1 MSNKSY
7 SFFNFAVKF
16 KCIFGRK
23 VHSEAINTQ
32 NIATYQK
39 LIYLSLMITLHLS
52 CTKDAEIGIKNYP
65 VIQTLEVSKIDANG
79 AMFNGQFIN
88 IGLSEIIEYG
98 FIFATDEAFQHE
110 SDTILVSKKASNG
123 IFSANLNTFLI
134 ANLNYRV
141 RAFAKTKDNIIY
153 GNFVQFQ
160 SQGSSEN
167 PWSLKENSR
176 WEEYV
181 SYYFYGT
188 SNGKFGII
196 IDGDGNISY
205 FDPTTNILSN
215 IEGSIYNTNPQ
226 SSRFNSFCLNEYVY
240 FIDCGLRELWRL
252 KTRKEYYATKIG
264 DVPSEPY
271 NQNGSAAFAINN
283 IGYYL
288 TTDGFYAYDES
299 SNSWAKKASIPATF
313 FHSVQV
319 LGNEVYVFS
328 KNIWKYNPES
338 NLWTKETEFP
348 GIWYKNIISFS
359 IKNKLYYGLS
369 SDNCNSATDLWEY
382 TPELKTWKEIENSP
396 LNLPKQVFINFSFD
410 SVGYLGFFTMDLYK
424 TYHIFSLFEFNP
436 KKIK

>member
-1 MSNKSY
+1 MSNNAHY
-7 SFFNFAVKF
+7 SFNFANYKTNRILKSWAVA
-16 KCIFGRK
+16 ISIQK
-23 VHSEAINTQ
+23 VSTCK
-32 NIATYQK
+32 K
-39 LIYLSLMITLHLS
+39 LIYLFSMITLHLS

-65 VIQTLEVSKIDANG
+65 VIQTLEISKINANE

-123 IFSANLNTFLI
+123 IFSVNISTFLI
-134 ANLNYRV
+134 SNLNYRV

-160 SQGSSEN
+160 SHGSSEN

-176 WEEYV
+176 WDQYINNN
-181 SYYFYGT
+181 FYGT
-188 SNGKFGII
+188 SNGKLGII
-196 IDGDGNISY
+196 IDGAGYISY
-205 FDPTTNILSN
+205 FDPTTNILSD
-215 IEGSIYNTNPQ
+215 IEGSIYTT

-240 FIDCGLRELWRL
+240 FIDCVRLELWRL
-252 KTRKEYYATKIG
+252 KTRKEYEATKIG
-264 DVPSEPY
+264 DVPSAPY
-271 NQNGSAAFAINN
+271 NHNGSAAFAINN

-288 TTDGFYAYDES
+288 TTDGFYAYNELSD
-299 SNSWAKKASIPATF
+299 SWTKKADIPATF
-313 FHSVQV
+313 FYSAQV
-319 LGNEVYVFS
+319 LGNEVYVFA

-348 GIWYKNIISFS
+348 GIWYKKIVSFS

-382 TPELKTWKEIENSP
+382 TPELKVWKEIENSP
-396 LNLPKQVFINFSFD
+396 LNLPKQAFINFSFD
-410 SVGYLGFFTMDLYK
+410 SVGYLGFFTEDFYK
-424 TYHIFSLFEFNP
+424 TYHIFTIFEFNP